1 MEMGEK
7 RMIARADVRL
17 ALRKLQNP
25 DRFFKEGVFKL
36 CKEVYG
42 DEREELVS
50 ATEMECTDYFEEGV
64 DELYKAL
71 TGKRIGEKLTY
82 RDASALAKWWNTH
95 HVGGHHEIV
104 KRDDKFYDVVRK

>member
-1 MEMGEK
+1 
-7 RMIARADVRL
+7 MIARADVRM

-42 DEREELVS
+42 DERDERAS
-50 ATEMECTDYFEEGV
+50 ATEMECSDYFEEGV

-71 TGKRIGEKLTY
+71 VGKKIGEKLTHQ
-82 RDASALAKWWNTH
+82 DASALTNWWNTH
-95 HVGGHHEIV
+95 DVNHYEIV